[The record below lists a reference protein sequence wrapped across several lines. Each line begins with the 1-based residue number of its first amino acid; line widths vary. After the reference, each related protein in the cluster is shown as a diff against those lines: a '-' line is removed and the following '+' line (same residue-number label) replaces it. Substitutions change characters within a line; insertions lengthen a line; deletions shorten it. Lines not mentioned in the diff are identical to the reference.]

1 MNDRISCFLTDSDDA
16 RLLDAADTA
25 SAMYDVALEQHT
37 DYLLE
42 ECKQAAYCE
51 RLIMD
56 YEMIEGCAAIIA
68 EIANWSGRSDEANE
82 RMKRLHVLL
91 AQALGEVAKIEVEA

>member
-1 MNDRISCFLTDSDDA
+1 MNNSIPCFLADSDDA

-25 SAMYDVALEQHT
+25 SAMYDTALEQHT

-42 ECKQAAYCE
+42 ECKEAAYCE
-51 RLIMD
+51 RLIIE
-56 YEMIEGCAAIIA
+56 YEMIEGCSAIMA

-91 AQALGEVAKIEVEA
+91 AQALGEVAKEEVEA